1 MKKALFVTNCSVDS
15 ALALRNWAVE
25 NKQESI
31 ALTVV
36 HPYDL
41 ESWELNKQAIKEA
54 KQRAQYQLGSW
65 LELLARLDGPDGWP
79 GTLQTETLMA
89 SPRLAATIHL
99 LLRTYDYVVV
109 EDPWNQT
116 PLVSAELLRR
126 SGAQLCPLAESAGVL
141 R

>member
-15 ALALRNWAVE
+15 ALALCNWAVE
-25 NKQESI
+25 NDPESI

-54 KQRAQYQLGSW
+54 KQRAQDQLGSW
-65 LELLARLDGPDGWP
+65 LKLLDGTDGWP

-109 EDPWNQT
+109 EDPWHQT